1 MRCGL
6 RSRRRSNQGEEIK
19 DQNSDRKEIW
29 AWAFYD
35 FANSAYATALA
46 GVIFNVYFVQ
56 VVVGSEG
63 VPFLGGRISATAFWG
78 YSVSASMLLV
88 AVSAPVLG
96 AIADYTASK
105 KRFLVSFCYAGV
117 LATTLL
123 FMVGPGDIWLGILF
137 YALSNVALE
146 SSMTFYNGF
155 LPEIT
160 SKEKMGRISGF
171 GWALGYVGGVVCLL
185 LNLAMIERPDWFGLP
200 DSDYIPVRA
209 SLVVVALWWGLFS
222 IPTFVWLRE
231 RAQRRELSAGTR
243 YLKIGFQR
251 LAQTFRKINQFRE
264 LVKFLIAFLIY
275 NDGVQTVIVMAA
287 VFGAEV
293 LQMSQQE
300 LIACFVLIHVVA
312 FFGAL
317 LFGYLADRMMTKRAI
332 NISLFLWSAALVY
345 ALVINQSWQFWTL
358 SVVVGFVLG
367 GIQACSRALLA
378 QFTPQEN
385 SAEFF
390 GFFSTGGKFASI
402 FGPALFGLI
411 TDVTGSPR
419 FGVLAALLFLLAGW
433 TVLYFVD
440 EEKGIRESRH
450 AVS

>member
-1 MRCGL
+1 MWGRVTRL
-6 RSRRRSNQGEEIK
+6 PHS
-19 DQNSDRKEIW
+19 NSDRREIW

-46 GVIFNVYFVQ
+46 GVIFSVYFVQ
-56 VVVGSEG
+56 VVVGAEG
-63 VPFLGGRISATAFWG
+63 VPFLGGRVSATAFWG

-105 KRFLVSFCYAGV
+105 KRFLFAFCYAGV
-117 LATTLL
+117 VATAFLFLA
-123 FMVGPGDIWLGILF
+123 GPGNIWLGILF
-137 YALSNVALE
+137 YILSNVALE
-146 SSMTFYNGF
+146 SSLTFYNGF

-160 SKEKMGRISGF
+160 SREKMGRISGF
-171 GWALGYVGGVVCLL
+171 GWALGYVGGVACLL
-185 LNLAMIERPDWFGLP
+185 LNLAMIQRPDWFGLP

-231 RAQRRELSAGTR
+231 RAHRKKLPPGTG

-251 LAQTFRKINQFRE
+251 LALTFRKINQFRE
-264 LVKFLIAFLIY
+264 LVKFLAAFLIY

-293 LQMSQQE
+293 LHMPQEE
-300 LIACFVLIHVVA
+300 LILCFILIHVVA

-317 LFGYLADRMMTKRAI
+317 IFGHLADRMMTKRAI
-332 NISLFLWSAALVY
+332 NISLLLWSGALVY
-345 ALVINQSWQFWTL
+345 ALMIDQSWQFWIL
-358 SVVVGFVLG
+358 AVVIGFVLG

-390 GFFSTGGKFASI
+390 GFFSTGGKVAAI

-411 TDVTGSPR
+411 TDVTGSAR
-419 FGVLAALLFLLAGW
+419 FGILAALFFLLLGW
-433 TVLYFVD
+433 SVLYFVD
-440 EEKGIRESRH
+440 EEKGIRESQQ
-450 AVS
+450 AVG